1 LSRRGRFGKYGDL
14 KRKSRLRAS
23 RLAKRKRFGA
33 NAYLP
38 PAGGGRQQ
46 AAGSGQP
53 AKDGSEATELGG
65 QNCRLRISDF
75 GMLSILTI

>member
-1 LSRRGRFGKYGDL
+1 MPSERD
-14 KRKSRLRAS
+14 SEQMHIC
-23 RLAKRKRFGA
+23 
-33 NAYLP
+33 
-38 PAGGGRQQ
+38 PAGGVRQQ